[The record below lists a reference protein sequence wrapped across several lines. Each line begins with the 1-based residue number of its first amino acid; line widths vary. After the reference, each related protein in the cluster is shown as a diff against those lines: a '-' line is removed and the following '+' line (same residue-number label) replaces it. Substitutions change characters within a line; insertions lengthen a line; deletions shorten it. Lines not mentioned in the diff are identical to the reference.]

1 MIRKITKRGQDHS
14 QNFLDVKYNYFNS
27 SSATRDSG
35 ISLNELQQQQ
45 LQQLQQQL
53 LHEQQQQQQL
63 AKNGKHSLQRNGSCC
78 TKGSFQKLIR
88 SIFSSLFYGFGD
100 QYCNTFFFLRFSC
113 WYVRHFLAMCS
124 PRSLFRFLCLFSS
137 KRAFLNKLMIFF
149 LHLIFDAGIWTHDL
163 LIINDSSYN
172 YASRILFLHLF
183 FNYFYLSHE

>member
-53 LHEQQQQQQL
+53 LHEQQQQQQQQL

-113 WYVRHFLAMCS
+113 WYVRHFLTMCS

-137 KRAFLNKLMIFF
+137 KKCIFKQINEIFSPSNIWLWDLNPRPLDNKWLLVQLRIED
-149 LHLIFDAGIWTHDL
+149 LVLALIF
-163 LIINDSSYN
+163 
-172 YASRILFLHLF
+172 
-183 FNYFYLSHE
+183 